1 MMKRR
6 VFDDLVV
13 NIIYGYKK
21 EDEEKRIKQTD
32 DSFFYIFY

>member
-6 VFDDLVV
+6 VFHDLVV

-21 EDEEKRIKQTD
+21 EDEERKDKINR
-32 DSFFYIFY
+32 